1 METGS
6 PRFGCP
12 RRHFQY
18 LSFGG
23 YIEWID
29 GTSMEYL
36 LHFESDTAYI
46 ILAVELEDVDVG

>member
-1 METGS
+1 MDTGS